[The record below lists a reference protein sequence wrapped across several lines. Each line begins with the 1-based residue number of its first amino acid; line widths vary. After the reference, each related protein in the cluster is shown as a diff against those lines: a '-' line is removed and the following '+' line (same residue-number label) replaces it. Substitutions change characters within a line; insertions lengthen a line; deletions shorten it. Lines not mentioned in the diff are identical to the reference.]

1 MLVDVLLVL
10 GGLVLLA
17 AGADWLIKGSVAAAT
32 ALNVSKLVIGLTV
45 VALGTS
51 APELVTA
58 IRAALVGE
66 PGIVLGN
73 AIGSN
78 TANLG
83 LVLGVA
89 ALLGRI
95 PVTRRITTQD
105 TPLLLGITGVTFLL
119 AVNLQ
124 ISRIDG
130 AVLTGLAILLMLL
143 ILRQKPE
150 MVKEAEQVAPP
161 QLAWWL
167 TTLLIVVGLAGLA
180 FGAWLLVAGARSI
193 AADLGVSGT
202 FIGAT
207 VVALGTSAPELAAS
221 IAAAY
226 RRHHDL
232 VLGNLIGSCQFNLAL
247 IVGVPALIQPLEVST
262 SVLYFHLPALVVV
275 SLAAWLMMR
284 SGRIVLRR
292 EGLILLLLYL
302 AYCCGAY
309 LAN

>member
-1 MLVDVLLVL
+1 MLLDALLVL

-51 APELVTA
+51 APELVTS

-83 LVLGVA
+83 LVLGIA

-95 PVTRRITTQD
+95 PVTRRITALD
-105 TPLLLGITGVTFLL
+105 TPLLLGITAVTFLL
-119 AVNLQ
+119 AANLQ
-124 ISRIDG
+124 INRADG
-130 AVLTGLAILLMLL
+130 ALLTGLAVILMLV
-143 ILRQKPE
+143 ILREKSQ

-167 TTLLIVVGLAGLA
+167 TASLIVVGLAGLA

-193 AADLGVSGT
+193 AASLGVSGT

-207 VVALGTSAPELAAS
+207 VVALGTSTPELAAS

-226 RRHHDL
+226 HRHHDL

-247 IVGVPALIQPLEVST
+247 IVGVPALIRPLEVSF

-292 EGLILLLLYL
+292 EGVILLVLYV
-302 AYCCGAY
+302 AYCFGAY
-309 LAN
+309 FAN

>member
-1 MLVDVLLVL
+1 M
-10 GGLVLLA
+10 
-17 AGADWLIKGSVAAAT
+17 
-32 ALNVSKLVIGLTV
+32 
-45 VALGTS
+45 
-51 APELVTA
+51 
-58 IRAALVGE
+58 
-66 PGIVLGN
+66 LGN

-95 PVTRRITTQD
+95 PVTRRITALD
-105 TPLLLGITGVTFLL
+105 TPLLLGVTAVTFLL
-119 AVNLQ
+119 AVNLL
-124 ISRIDG
+124 ISRADG
-130 AVLTGLAILLMLL
+130 ALLIGLAVALTLLLL
-143 ILRQKPE
+143 SKKPR
-150 MVKEAEQVAPP
+150 VIAEAEPTDVPR
-161 QLAWWL
+161 LAWWL
-167 TTLLIVVGLAGLA
+167 TALLIGAGLAGLA
-180 FGAWLLVAGARSI
+180 FGAWLLVGGARSI

-247 IVGVPALIQPLEVST
+247 IVGVPAVIQPLEVSS

-275 SLAAWLMMR
+275 SVAAWLMMH
-284 SGRIVLRR
+284 SGRMVQRR
-292 EGLILLLLYL
+292 EGLVLLALYL
-302 AYCCGAY
+302 AYGFGSY
-309 LAN
+309 IAN